1 MNDKLKYEAIFIGVV
16 FVMLAGLAVYNI
28 VYVTQH
34 QDAIAQNENI
44 APSVSNTTILNVTG
58 EQWAWRFQ
66 LPNMSTPAPTVYL
79 IAGHTYTLRVVSIDV
94 IHDLYIVGTGIQVY
108 AVPGQVNEVTFTP
121 VHPGTLYFE
130 CVEYCGYLHY
140 EMRGTLTV
148 VA

>member
-66 LPNMSTPAPTVYL
+66 
-79 IAGHTYTLRVVSIDV
+79 
-94 IHDLYIVGTGIQVY
+94 
-108 AVPGQVNEVTFTP
+108 
-121 VHPGTLYFE
+121 
-130 CVEYCGYLHY
+130 
-140 EMRGTLTV
+140 
-148 VA
+148 